1 MARIS
6 DLRTQQRWLE
16 LVRRWQRSQ
25 LAVRTFCNLHGLQ
38 EASFYGWRRLLR
50 QRGLI
55 TEPLQPGR
63 KPSAAAAVFVPVALA
78 AEPATASAVDL
89 VLADGRLLR
98 VRPGFDP
105 DLLLELVRLLERP
118 PC

>member
-1 MARIS
+1 MARIR
-6 DLRTQQRWLE
+6 DPRTQHRWLE

-25 LAVRTFCNLHGLQ
+25 LPVRTFCARQGLR
-38 EASFYGWRRLLR
+38 EASFYAWRRLLR
-50 QRGLI
+50 QRDLIPGLS
-55 TEPLQPGR
+55 QPAR
-63 KPSAAAAVFVPVALA
+63 KSPSLAVFVPVTLA
-78 AEPATASAVDL
+78 AEPAPTTPVDL

-105 DLLLELVRLLERP
+105 DTLLELVRLLERQ